1 MLSLNILEPAGGLV
15 ESMNKRVP
23 GVEWCRILLRQI

>member
-1 MLSLNILEPAGGLV
+1 MLPLNILEPAGLV

-23 GVEWCRILLRQI
+23 GVEWYRILLRQI